1 MISFSD
7 APQKRCRLN
16 SWSTCFEMHEQRIID
31 HTRRWISAIVIGLNL
46 CPFARRVFESE
57 TIRYVVTAA
66 EDEKALL
73 ADLTRELQSLA
84 LTPITTVE
92 TTLLIHPRVFTNFI
106 DYNDFLDIAEQ
117 RLELL
122 GLDGVIQI
130 ATFHPDYQFAD
141 TAADDVENYTN
152 RSPYPMLHL
161 LREESI
167 SRIADDPDE
176 LLKIP
181 VRNIETLRATGKR
194 AILEKL
200 KEIENDEKP
209 K

>member
-1 MISFSD
+1 MDSNAVI
-7 APQKRCRLN
+7 AR
-16 SWSTCFEMHEQRIID
+16 
-31 HTRRWISAIVIGLNL
+31 TRRWISAVVIGLNL
-46 CPFARRVFESE
+46 CPFARRVFESD
-57 TIRYVVTAA
+57 TIRYVVSAA

-73 ADLTRELQSLA
+73 ADLTRELQALA
-84 LTPITTVE
+84 STPSTTVE
-92 TTLLIHPRVFTNFI
+92 TTLLIHPQVFTNFLE
-106 DYNDFLDIAEQ
+106 YNDFLDIAEQ

-130 ATFHPDYQFAD
+130 ATFHPAYQFAD

-181 VRNIETLRATGKR
+181 ERNIETLRAMGKQT
-194 AILEKL
+194 ILEML
-200 KEIENDEKP
+200 KEIEVDEKP